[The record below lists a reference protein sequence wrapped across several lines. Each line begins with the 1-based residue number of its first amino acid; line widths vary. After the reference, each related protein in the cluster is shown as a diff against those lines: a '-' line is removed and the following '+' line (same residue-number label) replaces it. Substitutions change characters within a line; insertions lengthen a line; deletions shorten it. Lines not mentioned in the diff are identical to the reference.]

1 MKTGTRSRELLNE
14 QESSGALPANGVGE
28 LGRKYELVTGF
39 S

>member
-14 QESSGALPANGVGE
+14 QKSSETLLANYVKN
-28 LGRKYELVTGF
+28 LGRKYGCYL